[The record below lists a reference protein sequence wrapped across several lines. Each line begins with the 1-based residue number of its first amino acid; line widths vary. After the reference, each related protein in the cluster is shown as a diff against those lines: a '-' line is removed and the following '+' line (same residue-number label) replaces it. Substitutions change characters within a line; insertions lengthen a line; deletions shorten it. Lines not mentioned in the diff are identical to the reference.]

1 MIVIFNYLTL
11 KTSGRSLLTR
21 GASSYLSLLAVVM
34 ILVAIA
40 EAIAWGYLGSTFTP
54 NNPYL
59 GATCLATFVFIL
71 IYFLDRSLLTY
82 DTLEEY
88 HVKTFSYFKL
98 DKSNKLSKIKTLF
111 FKYSGFV
118 IRLLIVSIS
127 IYVTTPLLA
136 QLVFKADIDNY
147 SQTLNQEALSAKKES
162 ITLEL
167 NNFRAVQ
174 ANKMQV
180 IDNILLEEQSGK
192 YGSVGF
198 GAKAK
203 ALQTQKE
210 LNEARLLEVEKE
222 FASKLQELEI
232 AFKNKDTD
240 TLKSYGILLQV
251 DSPMIRNEAIK
262 VFETKDSYKQTHY
275 AILALILM
283 LTIAMFTLK
292 LFSPKSVKLYFSQ
305 TLQEQWIL
313 YCNKYFDD
321 KLPKKLKS
329 TENNNTILGLPQM
342 FENMMITY
350 FNNQNTYQKDIENE
364 LIEKHNNKF
373 LDKKADQDLKNMQEI
388 EEAKKALPEKRKSL
402 IILKEKM
409 AAINA
414 SLEQNEKTLK
424 NELILK
430 EQLNELKLNHELVNH
445 DVKQLEHL
453 TLDRKNESFR

>member
-1 MIVIFNYLTL
+1 MTAIFNYLTL

-88 HVKTFSYFKL
+88 HVKTFSYFKP
-98 DKSNKLSKIKTLF
+98 DKSNKLSKIKMLF
-111 FKYSGFV
+111 FKSSGFV
-118 IRLLIVSIS
+118 IRLLIVGIS
-127 IYVTTPLLA
+127 IYITTPLLA

-167 NNFRAVQ
+167 NTFRAVQ

-203 ALQTQKE
+203 ALQRQKE

-251 DSPMIRNEAIK
+251 DSLMLRNEAIK
-262 VFETKDSYKQTHY
+262 VLETKDSYKQTHY

-329 TENNNTILGLPQM
+329 TENNNTKLALPQM
-342 FENMMITY
+342 FENMMINY
-350 FNNQNTYQKDIENE
+350 FNNQNTYKKDIEND
-364 LIEKHNNKF
+364 LHNNKF
-373 LDKKADQDLKNMQEI
+373 LEKAAQDLKNMQEV

-409 AAINA
+409 AVINA
-414 SLEQNEKTLK
+414 GLEQNEKTLK

-430 EQLNELKLNHELVNH
+430 EQLNELKLNYELVNH

-453 TLDRKNESFR
+453 TLDRKNDLFR

>member
-1 MIVIFNYLTL
+1 MFNYLTL
-11 KTSGRSLLTR
+11 KTSGKSLLTR
-21 GASSYLSLLAVVM
+21 GSSAYLSLLAVVM
-34 ILVAIA
+34 ILVAVA

-59 GATCLATFVFIL
+59 GAAGLGAFVFIL

-88 HVKTFSYFKL
+88 HAKTFSYFKL
-98 DKSNKLSKIKTLF
+98 DKSNKLSKIKMLLF
-111 FKYSGFV
+111 KSTGFV

-127 IYVTTPLLA
+127 IYITTPLLA

-147 SQTLNQEALSAKKES
+147 SQALNQEALAAKKES
-162 ITLEL
+162 LISEL
-167 NNFRAVQ
+167 NSFKATQ
-174 ANKMQV
+174 ANKMQI

-222 FASKLQELEI
+222 FASKMQKLEI
-232 AFKNKDTD
+232 AFKNKDTN

-251 DSPMIRNEAIK
+251 DSPMVRNEAIK

-329 TENNNTILGLPQM
+329 TENDNTKLALPQM
-342 FENMMITY
+342 FENMMINY
-350 FNNQNTYQKDIENE
+350 FNNQNTYKKDIEND
-364 LIEKHNNKF
+364 LIENQSKEI
-373 LDKKADQDLKNMQEI
+373 LDKAAQEFAEKQAKKLQNI
-388 EEAKKALPEKRKSL
+388 QEAEEAKKALPEKRKSL

-409 AAINA
+409 AAINV

-430 EQLNELKLNHELVNH
+430 EQLNELKLNHELVNY
-445 DVKQLEHL
+445 DINQLEQF
-453 TLDRKNESFR
+453 TL

>member
-1 MIVIFNYLTL
+1 MTAIFNYLTL

-88 HVKTFSYFKL
+88 HVKTFSYFKP
-98 DKSNKLSKIKTLF
+98 DKSNKLSKIKMLF
-111 FKYSGFV
+111 FKSSGFV
-118 IRLLIVSIS
+118 IRLLIVGIS
-127 IYVTTPLLA
+127 IYITTPLLA

-167 NNFRAVQ
+167 NTFRAVQ

-203 ALQTQKE
+203 ALQRQKE

-251 DSPMIRNEAIK
+251 DSLMLRNEAIK
-262 VFETKDSYKQTHY
+262 VLETKDSYKQTHY

-329 TENNNTILGLPQM
+329 TENNNTKLALPQM
-342 FENMMITY
+342 FENMMINY
-350 FNNQNTYQKDIENE
+350 FNNQNTYKKDIEND
-364 LIEKHNNKF
+364 LHNNKF
-373 LDKKADQDLKNMQEI
+373 LEKAAQDLKNMQEV

-409 AAINA
+409 AVINA
-414 SLEQNEKTLK
+414 GLEQNEKTLK

-430 EQLNELKLNHELVNH
+430 EQLNELKLNYELVNH

-453 TLDRKNESFR
+453 TLDRKNDSFR

>member
-1 MIVIFNYLTL
+1 MTAIFNYLTL

-88 HVKTFSYFKL
+88 HVKTFSYFKP
-98 DKSNKLSKIKTLF
+98 DKSNKLSKIKMLF
-111 FKYSGFV
+111 FKSSGFV
-118 IRLLIVSIS
+118 IRLLIVGIS
-127 IYVTTPLLA
+127 IYITTPLLA

-167 NNFRAVQ
+167 NTFRAVQ

-203 ALQTQKE
+203 ALQRQKE

-251 DSPMIRNEAIK
+251 DSLMLRNEAIK
-262 VFETKDSYKQTHY
+262 VLETKDSYKQTHY

-329 TENNNTILGLPQM
+329 TENNNTKLALPQM
-342 FENMMITY
+342 FENMMINY
-350 FNNQNTYQKDIENE
+350 FNNQNTYKKDIEND
-364 LIEKHNNKF
+364 LHNNKF
-373 LDKKADQDLKNMQEI
+373 LEKAAQDLKNMQEV

-424 NELILK
+424 NALILK

-453 TLDRKNESFR
+453 ILDRKNDSFK

>member
-1 MIVIFNYLTL
+1 MEVIFNYLTL

-88 HVKTFSYFKL
+88 HVKTFSYFKP
-98 DKSNKLSKIKTLF
+98 DKSNKLSKIKMLF
-111 FKYSGFV
+111 FKCSGFV
-118 IRLLIVSIS
+118 IRLLIVGIS
-127 IYVTTPLLA
+127 IYITTPLLA

-167 NNFRAVQ
+167 NTFRAVQ

-203 ALQTQKE
+203 ALQRQKE

-251 DSPMIRNEAIK
+251 DSPMLRNEAIK
-262 VFETKDSYKQTHY
+262 ILETKDSYKQTHY

-329 TENNNTILGLPQM
+329 TENNNTILCLPQM

-364 LIEKHNNKF
+364 LHNNKF
-373 LDKKADQDLKNMQEI
+373 LEKAAQDLKNMQEV

-414 SLEQNEKTLK
+414 NLEQNEKTLK
-424 NELILK
+424 NVLILK
-430 EQLNELKLNHELVNH
+430 EQLNELKLTHELVNH

-453 TLDRKNESFR
+453 TL